1 MAGTSGRSRGGL
13 SRRELLRLAGI
24 GAAGTI
30 VAACAPAAAP
40 SPSTGTSA
48 SGTAPAAASAA
59 APTFSVDL
67 AAAKREGKVVGY
79 GVLIDSQ
86 WAALKNVMDK
96 RAGVS
101 LENYRAPT
109 AQVVSRFETE
119 KSAGKDLADFF
130 IAESV
135 YIAPIAKEGY
145 LTKLPTAIIERVPAK
160 WRDPDGYYAVFTLFP
175 QTVIYNKKLV
185 APGDVPKTLDDLLL
199 PKWKGKIAMVDPTLN
214 ETFLRWFYV
223 IRQQMGETKARAFF
237 SGLKAQGAT
246 NFSSGLTVSTNV
258 NQGQFPIGIGFM
270 THVLSVGGPN
280 GDMDYMRMDPMAA
293 GNGAFALASKPPHPE
308 ATKACADLFF
318 SKEYLQLSGDLGYP
332 ITVPGVKSAIPG
344 ADSITYELL
353 PDLPKDK
360 FDEMR
365 KYLTSLLK

>member
-1 MAGTSGRSRGGL
+1 MHEPSAGPRARI
-13 SRRELLRLAGI
+13 SRRELLRIAGV
-24 GAAGTI
+24 GAVGGVI
-30 VAACAPAAAP
+30 AACAPAAAP
-40 SPSTGTSA
+40 SA
-48 SGTAPAAASAA
+48 APTTTAAASAA
-59 APTFSVDL
+59 ASAAGSDFAPDL
-67 AAAKREGKVVGY
+67 AKAKAEGKVVGY

-86 WAALKNVMDK
+86 WKALKDVLDK
-96 RAGVS
+96 RAGIA

-109 AQVVSRFETE
+109 AQAMSRFETE
-119 KSAGKDLADFF
+119 KSAGKDLCDFF
-130 IAESV
+130 IVESV
-135 YIAPIAKEGY
+135 YMPSLSKQGY
-145 LTKLPTAIIERVPAK
+145 LVKLPKAIIERVPEK

-185 APGDVPKTLDDLLL
+185 APGDAPKTLEDLLL

-246 NFSSGLTVSTNV
+246 QFSSGLTVSTNV
-258 NQGQFPIGIGFM
+258 DQGQFPLGIGFM

-280 GDMDYMRMDPMAA
+280 GNMDYMRMNPMVA

-308 ATKACADLFF
+308 ATKVTEDLFF

-344 ADSITYELL
+344 ADQIDYELL

>member
-1 MAGTSGRSRGGL
+1 MDRTSAEARTGL
-13 SRRELLRLAGI
+13 SRRRLLHLAGI
-24 GAAGTI
+24 GAAGAI
-30 VAACAPAAAP
+30 VAACSPAAAP
-40 SPSTGTSA
+40 TATATAGTA
-48 SGTAPAAASAA
+48 APAAGSAA
-59 APTFSVDL
+59 ATPTFAVDL

-86 WAALKNVMDK
+86 WAALKDVMDK
-96 RAGVS
+96 RAGVA

-135 YIAPIAKEGY
+135 YMPALAKEGY
-145 LTKLPTAIIERVPAK
+145 LTKLPTAILERVPTK
-160 WRDPDGYYAVFTLFP
+160 WRDPNGYFAVFTLFP

-185 APGDVPKTLDDLLL
+185 APADAPKTLEDLLL

-270 THVLSVGGPN
+270 THVLSVGGRN
-280 GDMDYMRMDPMAA
+280 GDMDYMRIDPMAA

-308 ATKACADLFF
+308 ATKAAADLFF

-344 ADSITYELL
+344 ADTISYEPL
-353 PDLPKDK
+353 PELPKDK
-360 FDEMR
+360 FDEMT